1 MTSPQRR
8 SLSGRKLELYFRFAN
23 CPLQMSPE
31 AFRTKHGASNL
42 QIARIARVAEST
54 ADRWFFE
61 ATTRTSPKLA
71 QLFLLGLMD
80 WLLDHDEA
88 IAPEFWDSLCA
99 LSDDRSDRCDRPDPP

>member
-1 MTSPQRR
+1 MTSPLRR

-23 CPLQMSPE
+23 CPLRMSPE
-31 AFRTKHGASNL
+31 AFRLKHGASNL

-80 WLLDHDEA
+80 WLLDHDDA
-88 IAPEFWDSLCA
+88 IAPELWDSLCA
-99 LSDDRSDRCDRPDPP
+99 NRPAPPDRQE

>member
-8 SLSGRKLELYFRFAN
+8 SLSGRKLELYFRFSN
-23 CPLQMSPE
+23 CRLQMSPE
-31 AFRTKHGASNL
+31 AFRAKHGASNL

-61 ATTRTSPKLA
+61 TATRTSPKLA

-80 WLLDHDEA
+80 WLLDHDDA
-88 IAPEFWDSLCA
+88 IARELWDSLCV
-99 LSDDRSDRCDRPDPP
+99 SRPTPPDRPE